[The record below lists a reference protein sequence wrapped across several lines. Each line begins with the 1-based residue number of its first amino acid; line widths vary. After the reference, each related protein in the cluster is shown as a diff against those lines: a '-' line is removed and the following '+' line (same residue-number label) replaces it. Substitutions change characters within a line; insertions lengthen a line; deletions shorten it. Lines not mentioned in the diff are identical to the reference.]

1 MVGVRR
7 IEGKVHHVA
16 EGVKGTTGAS
26 CIKYLCQNGSRQSWK
41 PQVSQC
47 KSFGG
52 LLSTPTR
59 IIRRFLEQHLLPN
72 HHSLCHIHTT
82 LYPGFLSPL
91 SIPSMSSL
99 LLYYPRDDRGE
110 IPGSAIGE
118 GLPSHVNSS
127 TRRLLS
133 SSTTCIGIA
142 VHYHYITIN
151 NQQHGIVNRGKGVLM
166 SWAR

>member
-1 MVGVRR
+1 MRR
-7 IEGKVHHVA
+7 ALNTFAKTEADKVESHKFRNANRLGGYTQPPPASSVA
-16 EGVKGTTGAS
+16 
-26 CIKYLCQNGSRQSWK
+26 SW
-41 PQVSQC
+41 S
-47 KSFGG
+47 
-52 LLSTPTR
+52 STC
-59 IIRRFLEQHLLPN
+59 FLT
-72 HHSLCHIHTT
+72 TT
-82 LYPGFLSPL
+82 LCATYTPPCTRASSPPL

-99 LLYYPRDDRGE
+99 LLLLYYYPRDDRGE

-142 VHYHYITIN
+142 VHYHHITIN
-151 NQQHGIVNRGKGVLM
+151 HQQHGIVNRDKGVLM